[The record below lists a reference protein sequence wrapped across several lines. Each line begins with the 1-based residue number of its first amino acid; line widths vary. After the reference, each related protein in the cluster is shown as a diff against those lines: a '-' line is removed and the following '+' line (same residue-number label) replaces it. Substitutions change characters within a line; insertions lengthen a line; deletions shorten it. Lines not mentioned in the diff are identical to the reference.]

1 MIRAI
6 ALDDEPLALR
16 VITRFCEQIDFID
29 LQKTF
34 FRTDQ
39 ALTYLEQSPVDL
51 LFLDINMP
59 SMSGIDFY
67 KSVSQQ
73 AQTANQMVIFTT
85 AHAEHAVEGFNLNA
99 VDYLLKPF
107 TFDRFLQAANRAADY
122 YRFLHLPT
130 QAKPTYVYIRADYRL
145 YKVDLADII
154 YIEGL
159 DDYLKIHV
167 QNSKPIVTR
176 MTMKAILQKLA
187 ETDDK
192 GEGFVR
198 VHRSFIVPISRI
210 EAIKNKTVLVAG
222 QEIPIGASY
231 EDEFFKRF
239 AA

>member
-6 ALDDEPLALR
+6 ALDDEPPALR
-16 VITRFCEQIDFID
+16 VITRFCEQIDFVD

-34 FRTDQ
+34 SRTDQ
-39 ALTYLEQSPVDL
+39 ALTYLEQFPVDL

-67 KSVSQQ
+67 KSLPQQ
-73 AQTANQMVIFTT
+73 AVTTDRMVIFTT

-107 TFDRFLQAANRAADY
+107 TFDRFLQAATRASDY
-122 YRFLHLPT
+122 YQFLHAP
-130 QAKPTYVYIRADYRL
+130 APARHTYIYIRADYRL
-145 YKVDLADII
+145 NKIAVNDIVF
-154 YIEGL
+154 IEGL

-176 MTMKAILQKLA
+176 MTMKAILQKLD
-187 ETDDK
+187 ETEET
-192 GEGFVR
+192 GEGFLR
-198 VHRSFIVPISRI
+198 VHRSYIVPVSRI
-210 EAIKNKTVLVAG
+210 EAIKNKSLLIAG

-231 EDEFFKRF
+231 EADFQKRF
-239 AA
+239 PA